1 MDKKRGGGRGEKRR
15 RKKREWVREKKPT
28 GKRPAKRT
36 ETSRGAP
43 KRHEKTEPSS
53 PLTPELERLMPK
65 PSRPGPIGARAPR
78 GACSPRSAQTQRQAR
93 SESRRVAQKAKRA
106 SRPVGDEPDSERARK
121 EPREAANAA
130 HRAQKRPMA
139 HKQL

>member
-1 MDKKRGGGRGEKRR
+1 MKIAVGGGKKKAKEKRR
-15 RKKREWVREKKPT
+15 GKREKKQQARDPQ
-28 GKRPAKRT
+28 KKT
-36 ETSRGAP
+36 ETCRGAP

-53 PLTPELERLMPK
+53 PLTPKLERLMPK

-78 GACSPRSAQTQRQAR
+78 GACSPRSTQTQRQAR
-93 SESRRVAQKAKRA
+93 SESRRVSQEAKRRVA
-106 SRPVGDEPDSERARK
+106 AGWRRTRPRARK
-121 EPREAANAA
+121 EPSEAANAA